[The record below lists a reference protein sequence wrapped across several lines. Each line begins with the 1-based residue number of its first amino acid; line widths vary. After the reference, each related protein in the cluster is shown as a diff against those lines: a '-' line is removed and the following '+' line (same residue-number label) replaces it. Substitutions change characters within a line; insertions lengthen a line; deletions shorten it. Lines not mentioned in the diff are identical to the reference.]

1 MTDLIKRLEEAEAGS
16 RELDALVFRR
26 FGGPLPKEFAGYG
39 VELTWQADGSATMP
53 VGEMQVRYDPPAY
66 TTSLD
71 AALALAERVLPG
83 VRVVTDSAC
92 RETGRPGAGFV
103 FSQHGEK
110 ISGVM
115 NDGATVALAL
125 CAAILRAT
133 DTGREG

>member
-83 VRVVTDSAC
+83 WGW
-92 RETGRPGAGFV
+92 E
-103 FSQHGEK
+103 
-110 ISGVM
+110 ISHDDCIGNYYAWVGKDFYLRGPQEHLRGIQE
-115 NDGATVALAL
+115 NPALAL
-125 CAAILRAT
+125 CIAVLKAT
-133 DTGREG
+133 DTGREM